1 MLVENLEDLL
11 SKIESEENKQPQAT
25 TNMEEPIEN
34 DVDDDIHNSMQMEGW
49 L

>member
-11 SKIESEENKQPQAT
+11 SKIKEENKQPQAT
-25 TNMEEPIEN
+25 INIEEPNEN